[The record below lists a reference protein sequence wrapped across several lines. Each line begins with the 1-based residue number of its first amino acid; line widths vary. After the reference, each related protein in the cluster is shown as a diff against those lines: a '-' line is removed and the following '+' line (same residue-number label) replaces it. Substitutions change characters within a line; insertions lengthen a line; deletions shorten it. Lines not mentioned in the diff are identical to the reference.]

1 MTDKPAESALDKA
14 REEYAALRAA
24 LAPRNHVTHHTDCG
38 CFTTAADALIAALE
52 AENEA
57 LKCCGN
63 CRHWWPGLL
72 GCALDSSQEVVC
84 EGRDRCKVFVQL
96 ADRPETREPSWTR
109 RES

>member
-1 MTDKPAESALDKA
+1 MSLDWCDSCCTVVKWGGADHVCDPERVAARVAELKDRAEKA
-14 REEYAALRAA
+14 
-24 LAPRNHVTHHTDCG
+24 
-38 CFTTAADALIAALE
+38 E
-52 AENEA
+52 AEVEA

-109 RES
+109 REP